1 MSSVGEVIERHREEI
16 LHLWEQ
22 GAGQADAAG
31 NMCLP
36 DLVNVMP
43 AYISSLG
50 QMAEEDLPRVSASQQ
65 ELIEAHLANRL
76 RHWSDMN
83 QIVTEFAIL
92 GRCLSSILDAEPAD
106 ERPPLRDVARLF
118 AELYA
123 AISAV
128 TRIFNR
134 HMLEDQQREARY
146 ARLLR
151 RIAGAVLD
159 APAPATVPTRELLTD
174 VLTVVTAAVTAQSG
188 ALLLF
193 DAHTDLLIASASV
206 GNAAQHLEQL
216 AGSLEAVSAGAT
228 SAWSG
233 NAGSQMLDVSD
244 ELRQAG
250 IQSLLG
256 VRLPGGQLVR
266 GTLLVGISD
275 AREFLA
281 REISCIEDMA
291 ASLMLQLDNARLR
304 VVLGEKDRDIALEGG
319 LRERFVSVLMHD
331 LTGPLRAAK
340 AGAVRLREPW
350 TLDDPQQTAAVV
362 VRELER
368 MDWMVRGLLDV
379 HRIRAGQQLPLRIE
393 ECDLRAVAS
402 AAIEELRAEHG
413 ARLVL
418 QGDRWVRGMWCP
430 EQLRRAIWNLAVNGI
445 EHGAAHRPVTIAI
458 AAGPAGAEL
467 SVHNEGP
474 AIALEEQ
481 AALFH
486 PFSLPGSAMHGPRC
500 GWGLGLTFVWGC
512 VEAHGGKVIVDSRA
526 GRGTTFRM
534 LLPYDSRPYAQ

>member
-16 LHLWEQ
+16 LHLWEE

-31 NMCLP
+31 KMCLP

-43 AYISSLG
+43 AYIASLG
-50 QMAEEDLPRVSASQQ
+50 QMAGEDLPQVSASQQ

-76 RHWSDMN
+76 RHWSELN

-92 GRCLSSILDAEPAD
+92 GRCLSSILEAEPAD

-134 HMLEDQQREARY
+134 HMLEDHQREARY

-151 RIAGAVLD
+151 RIAGALA

-174 VLTVVTAAVTAQSG
+174 VLTVVTAAVSAQSA

-193 DAHTDLLIASASV
+193 DAHTDLPIAAASV
-206 GNAAQHLEQL
+206 GIAAQHLEEL
-216 AGSLEAVSAGAT
+216 GASLEAAGAT
-228 SAWSG
+228 AAWSG
-233 NAGSQMLDVSD
+233 DAGSQMLQVKG

-250 IQSLLG
+250 ILSLLG
-256 VRLPGGQLVR
+256 VRLGGGQLVR
-266 GTLLVGISD
+266 GALLVGITD
-275 AREFLA
+275 ARDFLA
-281 REISCIEDMA
+281 REVSCIEDMA

-304 VVLGEKDRDIALEGG
+304 GMLGEKDRDIALEGG

-331 LTGPLRAAK
+331 LTGPLRAAR
-340 AGAVRLREPW
+340 ASAVRLREPW
-350 TLDDPQQTAAVV
+350 TLDDPQQTAAAV

-402 AAIEELRAEHG
+402 AAVEELRAEHG

-418 QGDRWVRGMWCP
+418 QGDRRVRGMWCP
-430 EQLRRAIWNLAVNGI
+430 EQLRRAIWNLAENGI

-458 AAGPAGAEL
+458 AAGPGGAEL

-486 PFSLPGSAMHGPRC
+486 PFSLPGSAMHGSRC

-512 VEAHGGKVIVDSRA
+512 VEAHGGKVMVDSRA
-526 GRGTTFRM
+526 GHGTTFRM
-534 LLPYDSRPYAQ
+534 LLPYDSRPYVQ